1 MSERW
6 IAEYPLHIHK
16 SLTYLYPFG
25 YNYVMY
31 EVKMTKTFSK
41 WLSKLKDMKGRIAV
55 ARRIER
61 MSHGNFGD
69 VKSVGTSISELRIT
83 TGPGYRVYFAQKSGQ
98 VIILLVGGDKS
109 TQTKDIEK
117 AEALLKEYN
126 DE

>member
-1 MSERW
+1 
-6 IAEYPLHIHK
+6 
-16 SLTYLYPFG
+16 
-25 YNYVMY
+25 MY
-31 EVKMTKTFSK
+31 EVKMTRTFSK

-61 MSHGNFGD
+61 MGHGNFGD

-83 TGPGYRVYFAQKSGQ
+83 TGPGYRVYFTQKDERI
-98 VIILLVGGDKS
+98 IILLVGGDKS
-109 TQTKDIEK
+109 TQSKDIEK